1 MNKLRLQLY
10 AMHFSITG
18 LNAKVLSIIR
28 HNRARMAIPKGSVK
42 DREEQGSAWRSAIAW
57 LYLHWPT
64 LLVFIGLFIAAGF
77 KFALLT
83 LNRVPFNADEAVV
96 ALMARHILQGER
108 PVFFYGQAYMGSLDA
123 FLVAA
128 GFRLFGEQ
136 VWVIRLVQTLLY
148 LGTLITT
155 AELGRRL
162 FASRRVAALAVLLLA
177 IPTVNVSL
185 YTTVSLG
192 GYGEALLI
200 GNLILLAALQI
211 ERAWRAGLQNRLFT
225 AAGLWGFL
233 AGLGLWA
240 FGLTLVYSLPSAVFL
255 IIRLVPQAVR
265 NRHTR
270 RLWSLSFLLV
280 AGFLVGASP
289 WLVYAAQ
296 HGVGQLVFELVG
308 SAVAG
313 AESGSIANRFMS
325 HLVNLLLLGASV
337 IFGLRPPWEARWLGL
352 PILPFA
358 LFFWIAVCAWMV
370 RKALHSRRAHRQ
382 LILLGVVLAL
392 LAGFLFTSFGVDP
405 SGRYFV
411 PLAVPL
417 ALFAADWFLVFAR
430 RRKSWAYAMVLLV
443 VLYQAWGNLQA
454 AASPTGLT
462 TQFYAPSQIDHRY
475 DAQLIQFLRSQGAN
489 AGYSNYWVSYPLAF
503 LSEETLIFIPR
514 LPYHTDLKYTRR
526 DDRYLPYD
534 WKVDQAAR
542 AAYITAK
549 NPALDEYLRARF
561 HDLQVSW
568 SEQQIGDF
576 RVYYRFSRVIRP
588 DEINLGETTLDT
600 IGKK

>member
-1 MNKLRLQLY
+1 
-10 AMHFSITG
+10 MHFSITD

-28 HNRARMAIPKGSVK
+28 HNRTHMAIPEGSVK
-42 DREEQGSAWRSAIAW
+42 DPEVQDLAWRSAFAW

-64 LLVFIGLFIAAGF
+64 LLFVTGLFVAAGF
-77 KFALLT
+77 KFALLA

-136 VWVIRLVQTLLY
+136 VWVIRLVQALLY

-162 FASRRVAALAVLLLA
+162 FASRRVAALSVLLLA

-185 YTTVSLG
+185 YTTASLG
-192 GYGEALLI
+192 GYGEALLL
-200 GNLILLAALQI
+200 GNLILLVTLQI
-211 ERAWRAGLQNRLFT
+211 QRAWQAGIQRRTFALMI
-225 AAGLWGFL
+225 LWGFL

-240 FGLTLVYSLPSAVFL
+240 FGLTLVYSLPSIMYL
-255 IIRLVPQAVR
+255 IIRLVPPAVR
-265 NRHTR
+265 NRQTC
-270 RLWSLSFLLV
+270 RLLALLALLV
-280 AGFLVGASP
+280 AGFLVGASA

-296 HGVGQLVFELVG
+296 HGVSQLVFELAG
-308 SAVAG
+308 SAVSN
-313 AESGSIANRFMS
+313 AESGSFASRFVS
-325 HLVNLLLLGASV
+325 HLVNLVLLGASV

-352 PILPFA
+352 PVLPFA
-358 LFFWIAVCAWMV
+358 LFFWIAVCTWMV
-370 RKALHSRRAHRQ
+370 RKALHCRRARGQ
-382 LILLGVVLAL
+382 LLLLGVVSAL

-405 SGRYFV
+405 SGRYFI
-411 PLAVPL
+411 PLAAPL
-417 ALFAADWFLVFAR
+417 ALFAADWILIMAR
-430 RRKSWAYAMVLLV
+430 WRKSWAYALVLLA

-454 AASPTGLT
+454 AVSPTGLT
-462 TQFYAPSQIDHRY
+462 TQFYPPSQIDHQY
-475 DAQLIQFLRSQGAN
+475 DTQLIQFLRSQGEN
-489 AGYSNYWVSYPLAF
+489 TGYSNYWVSYPLAF
-503 LSEETLIFIPR
+503 LSDETLIFIPR
-514 LPYHTDLKYTRR
+514 LPYHTDMKYTQR
-526 DDRYLPYD
+526 DDRYPPYD

-561 HDLQVSW
+561 QELQVSW
-568 SEQQIGDF
+568 REQQIGDF
-576 RVYYRFSRVIRP
+576 RVYYRFSRVVRP
-588 DEINLGETTLDT
+588 NEINLGETTFDT
-600 IGKK
+600 IVKQ